1 MNKNERYERFLKA
14 YADANPLLS
23 KPIQQKNAK
32 KLWCEVKEDAEKY
45 DSMLNDFKIKQAQG
59 KGNMM
64 SKWANWSKVVNHEFG
79 SVPQPSTSSS
89 QPWPSSS
96 TSEPSTSTPQPSTST
111 SQPDKDEN
119 AEEDIKEGCV
129 LIVEFLYNSGAP
141 INNMIY
147 ICDKNL
153 LKRKH
158 CIK

>member
-32 KLWCEVKEDAEKY
+32 KLWCEVKEDSEKY

-64 SKWANWSKVVNHEFG
+64 SKWANWSKVVNHEFDSPFLAG
-79 SVPQPSTSSS
+79 QPSTSTS
-89 QPWPSSS
+89 Q
-96 TSEPSTSTPQPSTST
+96 PSTSTPQPSTST
-111 SQPDKDEN
+111 SQPEPDKDEN

-129 LIVEFLYNSGAP
+129 LIVEFFT
-141 INNMIY
+141 
-147 ICDKNL
+147 
-153 LKRKH
+153 
-158 CIK
+158 